1 MANYVAGR
9 SCRSSCK
16 SPRTLQKCN
25 LLITRQ
31 LTFGAVLGEHKLSL
45 PSIRLKVNHLC
56 IRCLCF
62 ESVCGDLQ
70 EGHLYDSRC
79 HLPIFPSTKSRFL
92 CAFAF
97 RNPRFRAFRAQN
109 LGFCARKVAKMLG
122 KRWMGHREEVDGASG
137 ITKMTFVKLIVHS
150 NTHCYL
156 RCPDHLPV
164 PGAGRTTKKD
174 DQYLLVV
181 LFCLACVLSVFT
193 RQAAICSV
201 LERR

>member
-1 MANYVAGR
+1 MPP
-9 SCRSSCK
+9 SHL
-16 SPRTLQKCN
+16 P
-25 LLITRQ
+25 
-31 LTFGAVLGEHKLSL
+31 EHK
-45 PSIRLKVNHLC
+45 IAV
-56 IRCLCF
+56 F
-62 ESVCGDLQ
+62 V
-70 EGHLYDSRC
+70 
-79 HLPIFPSTKSRFL
+79 RF
-92 CAFAF
+92 CPPEPPFSDI
-97 RNPRFRAFRAQN
+97 RAQN

-156 RCPDHLPV
+156 RCPDHSPV

-193 RQAAICSV
+193 LQAAICSV
-201 LERR
+201 LERRSRPLPALRYPCPAHQYKKSAALVCLCHRISCQTQITVVEEAD